1 MVPYTERVPR
11 YTLKKT
17 KEQQWCSRLPW
28 GTERVCK
35 HKGAPTRTHTHVA
48 LGVQRGPE
56 GSGKNSCLREGNS
69 VRENETYFPLQAL
82 SCLLNSVPYAYTIY
96 SNYRIIKKL
105 RGLQS

>member
-1 MVPYTERVPR
+1 MVQHATMGALNASVSIRVP
-11 YTLKKT
+11 
-17 KEQQWCSRLPW
+17 P
-28 GTERVCK
+28 
-35 HKGAPTRTHTHVA
+35 HTRTHAHVA
-48 LGVQRGPE
+48 LGVQRAPE
-56 GSGKNSCLREGNS
+56 GWGKNSCLREGNS